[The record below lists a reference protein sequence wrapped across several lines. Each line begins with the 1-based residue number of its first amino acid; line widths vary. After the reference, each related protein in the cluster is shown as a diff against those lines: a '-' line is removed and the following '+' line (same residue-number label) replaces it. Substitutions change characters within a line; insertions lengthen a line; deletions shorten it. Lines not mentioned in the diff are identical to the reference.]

1 MLMPEPLR
9 SLPSNLQ
16 HFNRLLTEYS
26 KAEGG
31 MPVARARHAIGV
43 VVICSIVDR
52 VRTDDGGYL
61 FVTKGGSAMQ
71 MRLGLTARATT
82 DLDFLFRGGAS
93 EWLDHLDDALLG
105 GAWNGFDVHRKNEPI
120 EIEVLGL
127 RYKPWRM
134 NLQLAYKG
142 KAFSTVQVEIAVDSV
157 SGVDRDDT
165 VEGIDLG
172 WFGIDAPP
180 IPCLSIAYQMAQ
192 KLHACT
198 DPYNGEGQQ
207 EDDRVRD
214 LVDLWLLESLLD
226 TNGLADVRAGV
237 LDTFDRRAKQ
247 AWPPTPVVTETW
259 LRDYPKVAHKVIG
272 SPATV
277 EAAAKYVT
285 GLMSG
290 FFEHCGRS

>member
-1 MLMPEPLR
+1 MPVSEPLR

-52 VRTDDGGYL
+52 VRTDDGGHL

-93 EWLDHLDDALLG
+93 QWLDQFDKALLA
-105 GAWNGFDVHRKNEPI
+105 GAWNDFDVRRKTVPT
-120 EIEVLGL
+120 EIEVPGVL
-127 RYKPWRM
+127 YKPWRV

-142 KAFSTVQVEIAVDSV
+142 KPFSTVQVEIAMDSV
-157 SGVDRDDT
+157 SGVNRDDI

-198 DPYNGEGQQ
+198 DPYDGEGRQ
-207 EDDRVRD
+207 ENDRVRD

-226 TNGLADVRAGV
+226 TNGLADVRAAAF
-237 LDTFDRRAKQ
+237 DTFDRRAKH
-247 AWPPTPVVTETW
+247 AWPPTPVVTDTW
-259 LRDYPKVAHKVIG
+259 RRDYPKIAQEVNG
-272 SPATV
+272 SPTTV
-277 EAAAKYVT
+277 EAATEYVM
-285 GLMSG
+285 GLIK
-290 FFEHCGRS
+290 RVDAARP

>member
-1 MLMPEPLR
+1 MLVAEPLR

-52 VRTDDGGYL
+52 VRTNDGGHL
-61 FVTKGGSAMQ
+61 FIAKGGSAMQ
-71 MRLGLTARATT
+71 MRMGLTARATT

-93 EWLDHLDDALLG
+93 QWLDQFDEALLA
-105 GAWNGFDVHRKNEPI
+105 GAWNGFDVRRKTVPT
-120 EIEVLGL
+120 EIEVPGL
-127 RYKPWRM
+127 LYKPWRV
-134 NLQLAYKG
+134 NLQLDYKG
-142 KAFSTVQVEIAVDSV
+142 KPFSTVQVEIAMDAV
-157 SGVDRDDT
+157 SGLNRDDI
-165 VEGIDLG
+165 VDGIDLG

-198 DPYNGEGQQ
+198 DPYDGEGQKQ
-207 EDDRVRD
+207 NDRVRD

-226 TNGLADVRAGV
+226 TNGFRQVRAAAV
-237 LDTFDRRAKQ
+237 DTFDRRAKH
-247 AWPPTPVVTETW
+247 AWPPTPVVTDTW
-259 LRDYPKVAHKVIG
+259 RRDYPKVAQEVGG
-272 SPATV
+272 SPTTV
-277 EAAAKYVT
+277 EAAAEYVT
-285 GLMSG
+285 SLIK
-290 FFEHCGRS
+290 RVDAARP

>member
-1 MLMPEPLR
+1 MPEPIR

-31 MPVARARHAIGV
+31 MPVTRARHAIGV

-52 VRTDDGGYL
+52 ARTGDGGHL
-61 FVTKGGSAMQ
+61 FIAKGGSAMQ

-82 DLDFLFRGGAS
+82 DLDFLFRGGATQ
-93 EWLDHLDDALLG
+93 WLDRLDEALLAG
-105 GAWNGFDVHRKNEPI
+105 PWNSFDVHRKNQPT
-120 EIEVLGL
+120 EINVPGL

-142 KAFSTVQVEIAVDSV
+142 KAFSTVQVEIAMDPV
-157 SGVDRDDT
+157 SGVNRDDI

-198 DPYNGEGQQ
+198 DPYDGEGQQ
-207 EDDRVRD
+207 ENDRVRD
-214 LVDLWLLESLLD
+214 LVDLWLLESLPD
-226 TNGLADVRAGV
+226 TNGLVEVRAAAI
-237 LDTFDRRAKQ
+237 DTFERRAKHV
-247 AWPPTPVVTETW
+247 WPPTPVVNDTW
-259 LRDYPKVAHKVIG
+259 RRDYPKVAQEVIG
-272 SPATV
+272 SPETV
-277 EAAAKYVT
+277 EAAAEYVT
-285 GLMSG
+285 GLITRVDAS
-290 FFEHCGRS
+290 RS